1 MTQFVKPKVLVS
13 KCIEFESCRYN
24 GGIISSE
31 VVEALKDHVEFHP
44 VCPEVEIGLGV
55 PRKALRLVRRDG
67 EDRLVQT
74 ETEKDCTE
82 DMREF
87 ADEFF
92 SELGD
97 IDGAVLK
104 NRSPSCGTNDVKVYA
119 DLDKSGVIEQ
129 SAGIFGEA
137 VNEHYPHRPV
147 ENEGRLRNF
156 RIREDFYTALF
167 AIARFRQNVE
177 SSDSISDLTDF
188 QAAHKFLL
196 MAYDQDKMR
205 ELGRIAANPNDR
217 ALDEVI
223 KDYKKLLSKVLS
235 ESPSPGS
242 HVNTLEHAYGYFSD
256 DLKPREKSL
265 FDDYIDDYR
274 AGKVPLST
282 IISLVRSW
290 IARFDQEYLESQR
303 YFDPY
308 PRELV
313 DISDSGKG
321 RDL

>member
-1 MTQFVKPKVLVS
+1 MTDYVKPKVLVS

-31 VVEALKDHVEFHP
+31 VVEALKNHVEFHP

-137 VNEHYPHRPV
+137 VNENYPHRPV

-156 RIREDFYTALF
+156 RIREDFYTSLF
-167 AIARFRQNVE
+167 AIARFRRRVE
-177 SSDSISDLTDF
+177 GEGSISALTDF
-188 QAAHKFLL
+188 QARNKFLL
-196 MAYDQDKMR
+196 MAYNQDEMR
-205 ELGRIAANPNDR
+205 ELGRIASNPENKKVQR
-217 ALDEVI
+217 VI
-223 KDYKKLLSKVLS
+223 QEYKELLSQILS

-242 HVNTLEHAYGYFSD
+242 HVNVLQHAYGYFSD
-256 DLKPREKSL
+256 DLKPREKTL
-265 FDDYIDDYR
+265 FDDYIEDYR

-290 IARFDQEYLESQR
+290 IARFDQEYLENQR

>member
-223 KDYKKLLSKVLS
+223 EDYKKLLSKVLS

-290 IARFDQEYLESQR
+290 IARFDQEYLEGQR
-303 YFDPY
+303 YYDPY

>member
-1 MTQFVKPKVLVS
+1 LTQFVKPKVLVS